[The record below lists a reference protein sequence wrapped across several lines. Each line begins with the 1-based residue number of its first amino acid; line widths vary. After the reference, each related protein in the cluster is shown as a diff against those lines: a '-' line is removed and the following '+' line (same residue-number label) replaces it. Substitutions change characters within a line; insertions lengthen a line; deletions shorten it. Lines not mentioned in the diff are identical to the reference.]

1 MPMLTIDTNDKD
13 NRKTNIIIKGAFTT
27 KSVKPT
33 SSKKKLQTQL
43 QQSPTLMDSF
53 RGKGL
58 MEKLLNEITSKYRP
72 YLTSN

>member
-1 MPMLTIDTNDKD
+1 MPILTIDNDRD

-27 KSVKPT
+27 KS
-33 SSKKKLQTQL
+33 SSKKKLHQNGGTPL
-43 QQSPTLMDSF
+43 QQSPTLMESF

-58 MEKLLNEITSKYRP
+58 MEKLLNEVTSKYKP